1 MPPTRRRAAPT
12 PSARRTAGAGTRQA
26 AARPTAIVSL
36 QDPGHVSYYKW
47 WIYGASGIGKTV
59 LLGGMPTPAL
69 IVTTDVEG
77 TASAKAFGSQCN
89 ELQVNTW
96 PEYVDFHQ
104 WYVREG
110 FLEFPWLSLDTVDE
124 LEELCWQSQLVGS
137 DVRRASKYQPNKAD
151 YPIVWRKVKE
161 HVMELNRTKANII
174 YSSHAMYIDRENEEE
189 ETVSQASPLVGSTKR
204 GDLSVYMCSQMGLV
218 GYYRPTR
225 DEDNEEHR
233 ALMTRGTERWV
244 AKDRYNAFGKGILNP
259 TVPKMLASIQQ
270 AGNVAAATAT
280 ATPRRR
286 VRRATSAG

>member
-1 MPPTRRRAAPT
+1 VPPTRRRAAPP
-12 PSARRTAGAGTRQA
+12 PSARRTSAGTRTVA
-26 AARPTAIVSL
+26 SRPTAIVSL
-36 QDPGHVSYYKW
+36 QDPSHISYNKW
-47 WIYGASGIGKTV
+47 WFYGASGIGKTV
-59 LLGGMPTPAL
+59 LIGGMPTPAL

-77 TASAKAFGSQCN
+77 TASAKAFGSQCQ

-96 PEYVDFHQ
+96 QEYTAFHA
-104 WYVREG
+104 WYVHEG
-110 FLEFPWLSLDTVDE
+110 FNEFPWLSLDTVDE
-124 LEELCWQSQLVGS
+124 LEEICWQAQLVGS

-174 YSSHAMYIDRENEEE
+174 YSSHAMYIDRETEEE

-233 ALMTRGTERWV
+233 ALMTRGTERWI
-244 AKDRYNAFGKGILNP
+244 AKDRYNAFGKGILDP
-259 TVPKMLASIQQ
+259 TIPGMLAKI
-270 AGNVAAATAT
+270 AAAGSVAT

-286 VRRATSAG
+286 VRRGSVEG